1 MADQLSLSQPGG
13 RLCPPH
19 ITTRPPPRFSVL
31 PPSLH
36 HLSSYGE
43 QRFSKNRSKKKTIFF
58 KFLWPSHN
66 ILTVFASMVFLNN
79 YCFFSSAVLLVLRAR
94 MFKTSDLNIVKK
106 ILTYCY
112 LGDWWVL
119 YQLGRNS
126 NTHFFRYLL
135 RHIEHDFVLKEKR
148 ALREERRRH
157 RRPPGKVGPQ
167 WGEIISK
174 GSLMAFVY

>member
-1 MADQLSLSQPGG
+1 
-13 RLCPPH
+13 
-19 ITTRPPPRFSVL
+19 
-31 PPSLH
+31 
-36 HLSSYGE
+36 
-43 QRFSKNRSKKKTIFF
+43 
-58 KFLWPSHN
+58 
-66 ILTVFASMVFLNN
+66 
-79 YCFFSSAVLLVLRAR
+79 

-135 RHIEHDFVLKEKR
+135 RHIEHDFALKEKR

-157 RRPPGKVGPQ
+157 RRPPGNKGQ
-167 WGEIISK
+167 KISK
-174 GSLMAFVY
+174 GNFDVLISPKIQTRGLVSTGAMASLAPVIWGISYLEPAILEQSKKLLGIWKNSITLSTRNDKILMKQKYFKDFCPSL

>member
-1 MADQLSLSQPGG
+1 MHCDVSQ
-13 RLCPPH
+13 
-19 ITTRPPPRFSVL
+19 IIIVVFS
-31 PPSLH
+31 
-36 HLSSYGE
+36 
-43 QRFSKNRSKKKTIFF
+43 R
-58 KFLWPSHN
+58 
-66 ILTVFASMVFLNN
+66 
-79 YCFFSSAVLLVLRAR
+79 AVLLVVRAR

-135 RHIEHDFVLKEKR
+135 RHIEHDFALKEKR

-157 RRPPGKVGPQ
+157 RRPPGKASTIG
-167 WGEIISK
+167 
-174 GSLMAFVY
+174 

>member
-1 MADQLSLSQPGG
+1 MDGPL
-13 RLCPPH
+13 
-19 ITTRPPPRFSVL
+19 IIVD
-31 PPSLH
+31 
-36 HLSSYGE
+36 Y
-43 QRFSKNRSKKKTIFF
+43 FF
-58 KFLWPSHN
+58 FL
-66 ILTVFASMVFLNN
+66 
-79 YCFFSSAVLLVLRAR
+79 FSSAVLLVLRAR

-135 RHIEHDFVLKEKR
+135 RHIEHDFALKEKR

-157 RRPPGKVGPQ
+157 RRPPGKVCTLG
-167 WGEIISK
+167 
-174 GSLMAFVY
+174 

>member
-1 MADQLSLSQPGG
+1 MNKDFWKIDQRKRKSNFLAFSQY
-13 RLCPPH
+13 LNFIC
-19 ITTRPPPRFSVL
+19 L
-31 PPSLH
+31 LWC
-36 HLSSYGE
+36 
-43 QRFSKNRSKKKTIFF
+43 SK
-58 KFLWPSHN
+58 
-66 ILTVFASMVFLNN
+66 
-79 YCFFSSAVLLVLRAR
+79 YFFSSAILLVLRAR

-157 RRPPGKVGPQ
+157 RRPPGKVCPQ